1 MTVEILPVEGLPEVE
16 SGDDLGSMLASP
28 LRRLG
33 ARDGDVIAVT
43 QKIVSKA
50 EGRLVPADERGT
62 WLERES
68 IDVVA
73 RRGDLVIAR
82 TRHGFV
88 CANAGIDASNV
99 PPGVLSLLPED
110 PDESA
115 EQLRKDLLRHLGIGR
130 LGVVITDTFGRA
142 WREGVVDVAI
152 GCAGLPAL
160 LDLRGTTDD
169 RGRALETTV
178 IAFADAVAAATGLV
192 MTKTARVPSA
202 LVRGLAP
209 TLQNAPPIPA
219 RALVRRSEDD
229 LFRTG
234 EGGA

>member
-1 MTVEILPVEGLPEVE
+1 MTVEILPVEGLPEVGP
-16 SGDDLGSMLASP
+16 GDDLGSILVSP

-50 EGRLVPADERGT
+50 EGRLVPADERAT

-68 IDVVA
+68 TRVVA

-99 PPGVLSLLPED
+99 PSGLLSLLPED

-115 EQLRKDLLRHLGIGR
+115 EQLRTDLAARLGLGR

-160 LDLRGTTDD
+160 LDLRGTADD
-169 RGRALETTV
+169 QGRALETTV

-192 MTKTARVPSA
+192 MTKTARVPAA

-209 TLQNAPPIPA
+209 TLQDALPTPA
-219 RALVRRSEDD
+219 RTLVRRPEDD
-229 LFRTG
+229 LFRIG

>member
-1 MTVEILPVEGLPEVE
+1 MTVEILSVEGLPEVE
-16 SGDDLGSMLASP
+16 PGHDLGSILAPP
-28 LRRLG
+28 LRALG
-33 ARDGDVIAVT
+33 TRDGDVIAVT

-50 EGRLVPADERGT
+50 EGRLVPADERET

-68 IDVVA
+68 AGVVA

-99 PPGVLSLLPED
+99 PSGLLSLLPED
-110 PDESA
+110 PDGSA
-115 EQLRKDLLRHLGIGR
+115 EQLRQALVTRLGLGR

-160 LDLRGTTDD
+160 LDLRGTADD

-192 MTKTARVPSA
+192 MTKTARVPA
-202 LVRGLAP
+202 AIVRGLAP
-209 TLQNAPPIPA
+209 TLQDAPPTPA
-219 RALVRRSEDD
+219 RALVRRPEDD
-229 LFRTG
+229 LFRIG